1 MMVTKEVLVNEP
13 VSALIRVMP
22 TGEVRPTSFL
32 WRDKTRY
39 VDTVGRTW
47 EERIDGRTIR
57 CYLIQSVDQNT
68 FELRWDAATDQW
80 TLHRAWLRAAL
91 V

>member
-22 TGEVRPTSFL
+22 TGEVRPT
-32 WRDKTRY
+32 
-39 VDTVGRTW
+39 
-47 EERIDGRTIR
+47 R